1 MNEILSD
8 EQKAQIQ
15 ESLDATTFSLTD
27 FLDRK
32 WTFPSFTTTVYLDGA
47 TASKIS
53 GLDQKIYDLKGRME
67 KAQRSAKENSPGTLG
82 APAESAEV
90 VEYRHRLEELEAER
104 KRLTEVFRASALKV
118 VFRQQFPSNELY
130 KRATAKAKDAF
141 PKLSEEQIDKDP
153 EAAEYKGRY
162 VMLYTLEGIY
172 DYQGK
177 QPAEELTI
185 EHVRVLMDRLVPS
198 ERQKLDRHMMM
209 ALTGGDVMQRA
220 ADAGFPG

>member
-1 MNEILSD
+1 
-8 EQKAQIQ
+8 
-15 ESLDATTFSLTD
+15 
-27 FLDRK
+27 
-32 WTFPSFTTTVYLDGA
+32 
-47 TASKIS
+47 
-53 GLDQKIYDLKGRME
+53 
-67 KAQRSAKENSPGTLG
+67 LG
-82 APAESAEV
+82 
-90 VEYRHRLEELEAER
+90 ELEAER
-104 KRLTEVFRASALKV
+104 KRLTEVFRASALKE

-130 KRATAKAKDAF
+130 KRATAKAQAAF
-141 PKLSEEQIDKDP
+141 PQLSEEQIDKDP